1 MAMWTAS
8 RATFN
13 PLAEKDGP
21 LLSSFGA
28 LEDDPLRLDR
38 FGFGLTFHSNSPS
51 QWGHANSPEASSSSS
66 ISSSQCGQ
74 RISTMKSLWHHR
86 RYSFPRRRQKPLTTF
101 AEHVLYQAE
110 EYSTPKIQ
118 LQGRAKNQHQQSPS
132 SPQPRCHPDCLL
144 TPRQP
149 HPIVQN

>member
-101 AEHVLYQAE
+101 AEHVLDQAE
-110 EYSTPKIQ
+110 EYSIPKIQ
-118 LQGRAKNQHQQSPS
+118 PRGRAKNQHQRCPSP
-132 SPQPRCHPDCLL
+132 PRFQYHLDCLSSL
-144 TPRQP
+144 HRP
-149 HPIVQN
+149 HPTERN